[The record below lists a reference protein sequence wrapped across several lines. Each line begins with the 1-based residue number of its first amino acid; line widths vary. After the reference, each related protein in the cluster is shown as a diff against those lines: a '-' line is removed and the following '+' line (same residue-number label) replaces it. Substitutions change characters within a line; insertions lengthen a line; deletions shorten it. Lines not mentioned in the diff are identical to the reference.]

1 MGKEKLGKGRA
12 KLRLDAGN
20 EIRDRCVEEILAF
33 PSGIREI
40 GKSSERKFRS
50 GFCGY
55 LMTKSQKILGA
66 VILLLLGL
74 SLYGFWVSRE
84 TESSKAARAARKS
97 ASAGKSLVDQT
108 PLKMAQQL
116 AQLATS
122 QSEQGLAKEALR
134 LADYEVDLTFDA
146 ALHDALLHPPPLSP
160 EAKEIHDRL
169 KNAENLLNADQD
181 KARRLSEQLVKL
193 PENKRDAMELQLVQ
207 AQADMELDQDEL
219 DDAKVDFAR
228 AGGNLADRIQAL
240 KKEHEDSAHS
250 SETAIPAST
259 AQPTQFGLVHQVGR
273 WLALRSEKQQIQNA
287 KDVSDAAAAALTA
300 QHNALDDKLEA
311 EKQKSPDLAQHSKK
325 RKDAANGN
333 PLPATNR
340 TPEEAAALLQK
351 TEEVASD
358 QKVVA
363 SLSKRVETHKE
374 LSTLYGRWLQLLT
387 DRQWAV
393 FHRAIIGVLIIL
405 GIALVALFFSTWM
418 NSLVG
423 RLSMDRRQI
432 QSLHTVTRV
441 SWQFLALLF
450 ILLVI
455 FGPPGQ
461 LGTFLGLAGAGLTVA
476 LKDFIVGFIGWF
488 VLMGKN
494 GIRMGDWVEING
506 VTGEVVEIGPFHTV
520 LLETGNWTDSGHP
533 TGRRVTFTNS
543 FAIEGHYF
551 NFSTTGQ
558 WMWDELTV
566 VLPTGKDPYPIVEAI
581 RKKIEEETRES
592 GQQAE
597 QEWRRAA
604 GSRDMSGFSAV
615 PAISVKPVLGG
626 VEVAVRYIAKAN
638 ERFVLRSKLN
648 RAAVQLLGGK
658 EESWPSQE

>member
-1 MGKEKLGKGRA
+1 M
-12 KLRLDAGN
+12 N
-20 EIRDRCVEEILAF
+20 
-33 PSGIREI
+33 
-40 GKSSERKFRS
+40 
-50 GFCGY
+50 
-55 LMTKSQKILGA
+55 KSQKILGA

-74 SLYGFWVSRE
+74 SLYAFWISRE
-84 TESSKAARAARKS
+84 SENAKAARAARKS
-97 ASAGKSLVDQT
+97 AGSNKSLVDQS
-108 PLKMAQQL
+108 PLKMAQQV
-116 AQLATS
+116 AQLATT
-122 QSEQGLAKEALR
+122 QSEQTLAKEALR

-146 ALHDALLHPPPLSP
+146 ALHEALLHPPPLSP
-160 EAKEIHDRL
+160 EAKEIQDRL
-169 KNAENLLNADQD
+169 ENAENLLKADQE
-181 KARRLSEQLVKL
+181 KAKRLSEELVKL
-193 PENKRDAMELQLVQ
+193 PENKQEAMEVRLVQ

-250 SETAIPAST
+250 SESAIPAIA
-259 AQPTQFGLVHQVGR
+259 AQPMQFGLLHQVAR
-273 WLALRSEKQQIQNA
+273 CLALRSEKQQIQSA
-287 KDVSDAAAAALTA
+287 KDNSDAAAATLTG
-300 QHNALDDKLEA
+300 QRNALSAKLEA
-311 EKQKSPDLAQHSKK
+311 EKQKSPELAQHSKK
-325 RKDAANGN
+325 RREAAAGN
-333 PLPATNR
+333 PSPVSNR

-351 TEEVASD
+351 TEQVSSD
-358 QKVVA
+358 QKIVG
-363 SLSKRVETHKE
+363 SLGKRVETHKE
-374 LSTLYGRWLQLLT
+374 LSALYGQWLQLLT

-393 FHRAIIGVLIIL
+393 LHRAMVGVLIIL
-405 GIALVALFFSTWM
+405 GIALIALFFSTWM
-418 NSLVG
+418 NSLVS
-423 RLSMDRRQI
+423 RLPMDRRQI

-441 SWQFLALLF
+441 SMQFIALLL

-506 VTGEVVEIGPFHTV
+506 VSGEVVEIGPFHTV

-558 WMWDELTV
+558 WLWDELQV

-581 RKKIEEETRES
+581 RKKVEEETRES
-592 GQQAE
+592 GQKAE

-626 VEVAVRYIAKAN
+626 VEVAVRYITRAN
-638 ERFVLRSKLN
+638 ERFTLRSKLN

-658 EESWPSQE
+658 EESWPAQE

>member
-1 MGKEKLGKGRA
+1 M
-12 KLRLDAGN
+12 N
-20 EIRDRCVEEILAF
+20 
-33 PSGIREI
+33 
-40 GKSSERKFRS
+40 
-50 GFCGY
+50 
-55 LMTKSQKILGA
+55 KSQKILGA

-74 SLYGFWVSRE
+74 SLYAFWISRE
-84 TESSKAARAARKS
+84 SESAKAARAARKS
-97 ASAGKSLVDQT
+97 AGSNKSLVDQA
-108 PLKMAQQL
+108 PLKMAQQV

-122 QSEQGLAKEALR
+122 RSEQALAKEALR

-146 ALHDALLHPPPLSP
+146 VLREALLHPPPLNP
-160 EAKEIHDRL
+160 EAKEIQDRL
-169 KNAENLLNADQD
+169 KNAEKLLKADQE
-181 KARRLSEQLVKL
+181 KAKQLSEELVKL
-193 PENKRDAMELQLVQ
+193 PESKQEAVEVRLIQ
-207 AQADMELDQDEL
+207 AEADMELDQDEL

-228 AGGNLADRIQAL
+228 AGGDLADRIQAL
-240 KKEHEDSAHS
+240 RKEHDDSAHS
-250 SETAIPAST
+250 TETAIPTSP
-259 AQPTQFGLVHQVGR
+259 AQPVQFGLIHQVGR
-273 WLALRSEKQQIQNA
+273 WLGLRSEKEQIQNA
-287 KDVSDAAAAALTA
+287 KDISDAAAATLAEQRKALAAT
-300 QHNALDDKLEA
+300 LEA
-311 EKQKSPDLAQHSKK
+311 EKQKFPELAQHSKK
-325 RKDAANGN
+325 RIAAADGN

-351 TEEVASD
+351 TEQVAND
-358 QKVVA
+358 QKIVA
-363 SLSKRVETHKE
+363 SLGKRVETHKE
-374 LSTLYGRWLQLLT
+374 LSVLYGQWLQMLT

-393 FHRAIIGVLIIL
+393 FHRATIGVLVIL

-418 NSLVG
+418 NSLVS

-441 SWQFLALLF
+441 SMQFLALLF

-581 RKKIEEETRES
+581 RKKVEEETRES
-592 GQQAE
+592 GRQAE

-604 GSRDMSGFSAV
+604 GSRDMSAFSAV

-626 VEVAVRYIAKAN
+626 VEVAVRYIARAN
-638 ERFVLRSKLN
+638 ERFTLRSKLN

-658 EESWPSQE
+658 EESWPAQE